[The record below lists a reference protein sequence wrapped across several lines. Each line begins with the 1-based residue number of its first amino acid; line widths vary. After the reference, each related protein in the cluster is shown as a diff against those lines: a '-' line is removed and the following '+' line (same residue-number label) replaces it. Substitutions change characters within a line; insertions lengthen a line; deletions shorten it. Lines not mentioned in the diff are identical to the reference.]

1 MNEKK
6 KKENNIYTT
15 GETITFKDLS
25 RSHRPKIWSL
35 TWNTVLAKILT
46 IKEKLKKRKIIKWF
60 QKHGV
65 RPVSFVIT
73 RSEERKKNMTHQ
85 ISNTF

>member
-35 TWNTVLAKILT
+35 TWNTVVAKILT
-46 IKEKLKKRKIIKWF
+46 IKEKKINKMVLEKWRK
-60 QKHGV
+60 
-65 RPVSFVIT
+65 T
-73 RSEERKKNMTHQ
+73 RQLCHH
-85 ISNTF
+85 